1 MSDPFYKR
9 TLPLYRARDG
19 WIFGVCQGVANLTNL
34 SVFWIRVGVVVTFF
48 LTGFFPI
55 VFLYLLAALLMKP
68 EPVIAPESASDWEFY
83 NSYAT
88 SRTLALDRLRRKFD
102 RLERRARRLENL
114 VTTREF
120 DWEQRLNEGR

>member
-1 MSDPFYKR
+1 MNYPFYKR
-9 TLPLYRARDG
+9 TLPLYRARNG
-19 WIFGVCQGVANLTNL
+19 WLLGVCRGIANLTNL
-34 SVFWIRVGVVVTFF
+34 SVFWIRVGVVVTFV

-68 EPVIAPESASDWEFY
+68 EPVVAPESASDWEFY

-102 RLERRARRLENL
+102 RLERRARRLEDL
-114 VTTREF
+114 VTTREL